1 MPTNPS
7 IRKQLSGSAKRK
19 LKQINDEK
27 VNKLRGSMDQFI
39 KKKTN
44 LISETVN
51 SSSSDLAYTNTMTIV
66 SSEYS
71 DATNITEIYNS
82 GLNDLENGNI
92 NIILKKT
99 LDSVDLDVT
108 DIAENSVDTG
118 TCIQLYPSDRCHF
131 DENINCNTKR
141 FVICNGPCR
150 PDIDFPYK
158 IYEDGKSF
166 RFSTFFYTMKLK
178 SGINVPQ
185 FWLCYSV
192 GWNVAYCE
200 TCWLFANRQYA
211 YYQDS

>member
-1 MPTNPS
+1 M
-7 IRKQLSGSAKRK
+7 KHK
-19 LKQINDEK
+19 LI
-27 VNKLRGSMDQFI
+27 
-39 KKKTN
+39 
-44 LISETVN
+44 
-51 SSSSDLAYTNTMTIV
+51 
-66 SSEYS
+66 
-71 DATNITEIYNS
+71 
-82 GLNDLENGNI
+82 I
-92 NIILKKT
+92 NIIYVFLI
-99 LDSVDLDVT
+99 L
-108 DIAENSVDTG
+108 G

-141 FVICNGPCR
+141 FVISNGPCR

-178 SGINVPQ
+178 SGINVPR

-211 YYQDS
+211 YYQDSWVNGINDWRHISSKIDKHESSVQHIDARKNRSNWEKNLTIDKNVEHQYTIEINYWRNVLKKIIKIILSLTAGNTALRGHEHKDNQGKLSSPNLT